1 MAIYGS
7 QFLENTV
14 STSISLDVNDLFIYD
29 TRKDSDGGAWRLKTS
44 HTSWYNEGL
53 NTNIRGAR
61 KEFPV
66 VALIACTNDHT
77 YIYDADDPSFPL
89 WMIIPSYRLTGS
101 SSSTT
106 PYALV
111 LSTGNNLTSVAA
123 ANGKV
128 YTGSGGN
135 GAFYQDFVEDVCTRL
150 HPSGFVKGGNIQS
163 RNGALNF
170 SLSASVILN
179 SGYELKSTNAN
190 TAGAARVKDI
200 SVCIPP
206 ESPINPHTG
215 LTRPRVAFV
224 TEGEGVTIVRE
235 DVDETGVTIQYNPET
250 AYDSSNSDSR
260 EFVSS
265 SFDRS
270 GNLAFITQQTQ
281 SGYNNLVFYENSVQP
296 KYDVDAVYTRL
307 DRNIGFTWQGNI
319 EVSSRTATNLGT
331 IGRWAYQNT
340 NRILNDVVLSKDNLY
355 IATSSSG
362 STSGNVPTLTV
373 VDKQSLIEKQ
383 TSMHC
388 TISNIFNTGWLPGV
402 DKASLTYNTSAT
414 LTNTT
419 IADRS
424 SAARDFTITGSITTS
439 SVYPNADVRSFS
451 GFSNNTNMIS
461 RSHNADDLVGAN
473 DFTVACWFK
482 TSSSASPQT
491 FIAKGGAGTVPQ
503 WSLGLITQGSKLALI
518 MGLEDNSGN
527 AVDVTDSASGDLDDG
542 LWHLAVGVAHFGALG
557 KIYVDGV
564 LVHTEDISAVGTVD
578 NSAYNLTIGSYNN
591 GASGSFAGHL
601 ALPRFGHGAINDR
614 QVAKMYADERKL
626 FYGSSSPVTG
636 ALANLSDDNASKL
649 SYDEVTDS
657 VYVGFASNV
666 DELSGIAVINKESG
680 GAATALDSHDGLVVK
695 ED

>member
-14 STSISLDVNDLFIYD
+14 STSINLDVNDLFIYD

-61 KEFPV
+61 REFPV
-66 VALIACTNDHT
+66 VALIACTDDHT
-77 YIYDADDPSFPL
+77 YIYDADDSSYPL

-101 SSSTT
+101 SSSVT

-111 LSTGNNLTSVAA
+111 LNATSDLTSVAA

-128 YTGSGGN
+128 YTASYGT
-135 GAFYQDFVEDVCTRL
+135 GAFYQDFVEDVCARI
-150 HPSGFVKGGNIQS
+150 HPNGFVKGGNIQS

-170 SLSASVILN
+170 SLSNSVILN
-179 SGYELKSTNAN
+179 TGYEIKSTNSN
-190 TAGAARVKDI
+190 THGAAKVKDI

-250 AYDSSNSDSR
+250 AYDTANNNTR
-260 EFVSS
+260 GFVSS

-296 KYDVDAVYTRL
+296 KYDADAVYTRL
-307 DRNIGFTWQGNI
+307 DRNIALTWQGNI
-319 EVSSRTATNLGT
+319 EVSDRTAGNVGT
-331 IGRWAYQNT
+331 IGRWAYQST
-340 NRILNDVVLSKDNLY
+340 GRILNDVVLSKDNLY
-355 IATSSSG
+355 IATSSTG

-373 VDKQSLIEKQ
+373 IDKQSLIEKQ

-424 SAARDFTITGSITTS
+424 SASRDFTITGSIVAS
-439 SVYPNADVRSFS
+439 SVYPNAEVRSFT
-451 GFSNNTNMIS
+451 GFSNSTNTIS
-461 RSHNADDLVGAN
+461 RAHNADDLVGSN

-482 TSSSASPQT
+482 TASDANQSM
-491 FIAKGGAGTVPQ
+491 IAKGGAGTVPLWNLNLLQ
-503 WSLGLITQGSKLALI
+503 QGSKLALNLA
-518 MGLEDNSGN
+518 LEDNNGN
-527 AVDVTDSASGDLDDG
+527 TVDVCGSTSGDLDDG

-564 LVHTEDISAVGTVD
+564 LVHTEQIRDVGAID

-601 ALPRFGHGAINDR
+601 ALPRFGHGALNDR

-626 FYGSSSPVTG
+626 FYGTNTEGTG
-636 ALANLSDDNASKL
+636 ALANLSADSASKL

-680 GAATALDSHDGLVVK
+680 GAASALDSHDGLVVK

>member
-61 KEFPV
+61 REFPV
-66 VALIACTNDHT
+66 VALIACTDDHT

-111 LSTGNNLTSVAA
+111 LSTGNTLTSVAA

-128 YTGSGGN
+128 YSGSHGN
-135 GAFYQDFVEDVCTRL
+135 GAFYQDFVEDVCARL

-163 RNGALNF
+163 RNGAVNF
-170 SLSASVILN
+170 SLSNSVILN
-179 SGYELKSTNAN
+179 SGYELKSTNGN
-190 TAGAARVKDI
+190 TTGAARVKDI

-224 TEGEGVTIVRE
+224 TLEEGVTIVRE
-235 DVDETGVTIQYNPET
+235 DVDETGVTIQYNPES

-260 EFVSS
+260 SFVSS

-307 DRNIGFTWQGNI
+307 DRNIALTWQGNI
-319 EVSSRTATNLGT
+319 EVSDRSAGNVGQ
-331 IGRWAYQNT
+331 IGKWAYSNT

-362 STSGNVPTLTV
+362 STSGNVPTVTV
-373 VDKQSLIEKQ
+373 VDKQSLIERQ

-424 SAARDFTITGSITTS
+424 SAARDFTITGSIVTS
-439 SVYPNADVRSFS
+439 SVYPNAEVRAFS
-451 GFSNNTNMIS
+451 GFSNSTNTIS
-461 RSHNADDLVGAN
+461 RSHNADDLVGSN

-482 TSSSASPQT
+482 TSSSTNQSM
-491 FIAKGGAGTVPQ
+491 IAKGGAGVAPVWNLNLLQ
-503 WSLGLITQGSKLALI
+503 QGSKLALNLA
-518 MGLEDNSGN
+518 LEDNNGN
-527 AVDVTDSASGDLDDG
+527 TVDVCDAASGDLDDG

-564 LVHTEDISAVGTVD
+564 LVHTEEIRDVGAID
-578 NSAYNLTIGSYNN
+578 NSAYSLNIGSYNN
-591 GASGSFAGHL
+591 GASGAFAGHL
-601 ALPRFGHGAINDR
+601 ALPRFGHGALNDR

-626 FYGSSSPVTG
+626 FYGSSSPATG

-680 GAATALDSHDGLVVK
+680 GAASALDSHDGLVVK